1 MTEREIGTPEPP
13 KTTQG
18 GGCLATGAGFL
29 VGFIATGVVAGL
41 IAAGISSAFQGSGQA
56 GGVALIVVALG
67 IASVSILQLR
77 RDPVPFLQGAMIG
90 AAVASLL
97 LGICG
102 AIVISG

>member
-1 MTEREIGTPEPP
+1 
-13 KTTQG
+13 
-18 GGCLATGAGFL
+18 
-29 VGFIATGVVAGL
+29 
-41 IAAGISSAFQGSGQA
+41 
-56 GGVALIVVALG
+56 VALIVVALG